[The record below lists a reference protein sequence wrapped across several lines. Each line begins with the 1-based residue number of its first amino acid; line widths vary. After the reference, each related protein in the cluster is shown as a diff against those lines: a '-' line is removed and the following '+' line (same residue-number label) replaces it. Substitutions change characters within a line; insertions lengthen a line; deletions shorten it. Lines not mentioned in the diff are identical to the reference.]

1 MIADN
6 FIASLCIRR
15 FSICFFLIIIF
26 LLFPF
31 ALIYTATSG
40 RPTNYYKM
48 REDLLSKIRIKF
60 LEEYELLEAHDVL
73 V

>member
-6 FIASLCIRR
+6 FIASLCISMFLHLFFNYY
-15 FSICFFLIIIF
+15 FS
-26 LLFPF
+26 LFPF